1 MKPRNALLLSALL
14 FVPLVGCLSDEAAF
28 KQGRLQAFC
37 DRSIA
42 ICSAQA
48 SCVLDDTTF
57 ARSQFPGGLRAV
69 LQNDFDEDT
78 VIVRILLTE
87 ALAPGTELHVE
98 LLSPDCGRV
107 EEERIVDVDLFEVA
121 GNERLY
127 EFEFPF
133 HGRGDHLLS
142 VFSDMNAQYLLAVTY
157 N

>member
-1 MKPRNALLLSALL
+1 MNRYHGLLLSALVAL
-14 FVPLVGCLSDEAAF
+14 PLAGCLSDEAAF

-42 ICSAQA
+42 VCSAQA
-48 SCVLDDTTF
+48 SCILNDSTF

-107 EEERIVDVDLFEVA
+107 EEERLVDVDLFEVA
-121 GNERLY
+121 GNEGLY

-142 VFSDMNAQYLLAVTY
+142 VFSDMNAQYLLSVTS

>member
-1 MKPRNALLLSALL
+1 MKKLVLIALLSWPALLLA
-14 FVPLVGCLSDEAAF
+14 GCLSDEAAF

-37 DRSIA
+37 DRSIML
-42 ICSAQA
+42 CSGSA
-48 SCVLDDTTF
+48 SCILDEATF
-57 ARSQFPGGLRAV
+57 ARSQFPGGLRTV
-69 LQNDFDEDT
+69 VPNDFDHET

-98 LLSPDCGRV
+98 LLSPDCGQV
-107 EEERIVDVDLFEVA
+107 EEERIVDVDLFEYA
-121 GNERLY
+121 GNEGLY

-142 VFSDMNAQYLLAVTY
+142 VFSDMNAQYLLAVVF